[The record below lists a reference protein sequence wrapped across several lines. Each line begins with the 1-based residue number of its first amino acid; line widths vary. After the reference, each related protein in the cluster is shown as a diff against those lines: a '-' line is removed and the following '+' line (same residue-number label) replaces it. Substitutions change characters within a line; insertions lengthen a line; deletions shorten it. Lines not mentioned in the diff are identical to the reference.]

1 MLESPG
7 AKFAVNYIR
16 WDELSKYAIATNAC
30 TIATRRTY
38 VASLTPELAQVTIG
52 HLAF

>member
-7 AKFAVNYIR
+7 AKFALNYIR
-16 WDELSKYAIATNAC
+16 WDELSKYAIVTNVY

-38 VASLTPELAQVTIG
+38 VASLKAEPTPVTIG
-52 HLAF
+52 RLAF